1 MHIDNYKY
9 SDLSFFSK
17 LVSDYTN
24 HRLPSEIQ
32 TPFPL
37 SLQGLEQ
44 QINQPYPLKIDRKQL
59 VEVIFEQYKLIEISQ
74 AVKNQIDS
82 LQDENTFCIITAHQ
96 LSLLGGPLY
105 YVIKISNAIAL
116 ARRLKAEFPEK
127 NFVPVYWM
135 GSEDHDFEEVNHIY
149 LFGKKITWE
158 SDQTGP
164 VGHFELNQIE
174 EVVEQV
180 VQILGDS
187 NPDDIQ
193 GLIKKAYAHKNVEQ
207 ATRELV
213 NGLFGSYGLVIVNGD
228 EPVFKKS
235 VADIIEKEVLHQASY
250 PLLLEKS
257 EKLVSSGYH
266 AQATGREIN
275 LFHLGSTFRHRIA
288 PHGEDFDINGKVWTK
303 EELLNE
309 IHLSPEN
316 FSPNVI
322 LRPLFQQS
330 VLPSIAYIGGGAE
343 VAYWMQLT
351 SVFEH
356 YGVSYPVLIPRTS
369 MLWVNHSVA
378 QKMEKLN
385 LQITDIFK
393 DKEAVKKE
401 YILKNSDYE
410 SDLSEEKAAIQ
421 NWMEKVRVK
430 AALVDPTLGPS
441 VGADAQKIQNT
452 LNQIEGKIL
461 RSIKHQHDTSLKQ
474 IDSIYQN
481 LFPDHAL
488 QERHDNFLNFYSKYG
503 QKFLEDLIENLNVID
518 QEFVVIMEE
527 K

>member
-1 MHIDNYKY
+1 MHIDNYKF
-9 SDLSFFSK
+9 SDVSFFSK

-24 HRLPSEIQ
+24 HRLPDSIR
-32 TPFPL
+32 TPYPL
-37 SLQGLEQ
+37 AQEGLEQ
-44 QINQPYPLKIDRKQL
+44 LINTPYPLKIDRNQL
-59 VEVIFEQYKLIEISQ
+59 VKVITDQYKTIDISEV
-74 AVKNQIDS
+74 VKTQIDS

-105 YVIKISNAIAL
+105 YVIKIANAIAL
-116 ARRLKAEFPEK
+116 AKKLNADFPEK
-127 NFVPVYWM
+127 NFVPIYWM

-164 VGHFELNQIE
+164 VGHFALNEIQ
-174 EVVEQV
+174 EVVDQV

-193 GLIKKAYAHKNVEQ
+193 GLIKRAYSHKNVEQ

-213 NGLFGSYGLVIVNGD
+213 NGLFGRYGLVIVNGD
-228 EPVFKKS
+228 DHAFKES
-235 VADIIEKEVLHQASY
+235 VSDIIKNEVLYQASY

-257 EKLVSSGYH
+257 EKLISSGYH

-275 LFHLGSTFRHRIA
+275 LFHLGDTFRHRIA
-288 PHGEDFDINGKVWTK
+288 PHGEDYEINGRIWSK

-309 IHLSPEN
+309 INSSPEN

-351 SVFEH
+351 SVFEY
-356 YGVSYPVLIPRTS
+356 YGVQYPVLIPRTS

-378 QKMEKLN
+378 QKMQKLD

-401 YILKNSDYE
+401 YILKNSDFD
-410 SDLSEEKAAIQ
+410 SDLSKEREAIQ
-421 NWMEKVRVK
+421 DWMEKVRDK
-430 AALVDPTLGPS
+430 AALVDSTLGPS

-474 IDSIYQN
+474 IDSIYQS
-481 LFPDHAL
+481 LFPNHAL
-488 QERHDNFLNFYSKYG
+488 QERHDNFLNIYSKHG
-503 QKFLEDLIENLNVID
+503 QKFLDNLIDHLQVID
-518 QEFVVIMEE
+518 QEFVVMTEME
-527 K
+527 